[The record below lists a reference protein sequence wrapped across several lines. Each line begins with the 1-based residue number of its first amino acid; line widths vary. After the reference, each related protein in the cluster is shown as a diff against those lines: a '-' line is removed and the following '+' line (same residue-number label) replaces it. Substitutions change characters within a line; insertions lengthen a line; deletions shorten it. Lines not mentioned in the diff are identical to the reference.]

1 MAKATTKLNAQDR
14 VILFCAA
21 TGIDHAAVGIL
32 ARAMQSMAIRGF
44 IVHDRE
50 SGAYA
55 LTDSERATLAV
66 IPKNAGLAPKWSA
79 HALSQTQAVRRLR
92 LSVRFDEYVTTNFA
106 QRLLNPIFRVVRG
119 RLIEVR
125 WRFVRFNRNADEK
138 SFGCFAASEQSG

>member
-21 TGIDHAAVGIL
+21 TAIDHAAVGIL

-66 IPKNAGLAPKWSA
+66 ILKNAGLAPK
-79 HALSQTQAVRRLR
+79 
-92 LSVRFDEYVTTNFA
+92 
-106 QRLLNPIFRVVRG
+106 
-119 RLIEVR
+119 
-125 WRFVRFNRNADEK
+125 
-138 SFGCFAASEQSG
+138 